1 MFTFCHFEVERI
13 VAQESELSLFT
24 ISFVSNEH
32 NLWICWVWIIFKN
45 RKFDTVAQS
54 YEKDFLI
61 SNCIEFLMC
70 IFHFFPNSIIEGR
83 LITIIYLYK
92 CKLCFLDVRLGFTTA
107 KQHFSWPSPNIVFIP
122 HYMVIPLTLIIKCH
136 QDGHGDLVSSRSSSE
151 SVTL

>member
-1 MFTFCHFEVERI
+1 MSTTSGFVGFG
-13 VAQESELSLFT
+13 SSLR
-24 ISFVSNEH
+24 
-32 NLWICWVWIIFKN
+32 N

-70 IFHFFPNSIIEGR
+70 IFHFSPNSIIEGR

-122 HYMVIPLTLIIKCH
+122 HHMVIPLTLIIKMNMA
-136 QDGHGDLVSSRSSSE
+136 SSRSGSDTVSSAFY
-151 SVTL
+151 SADAKQHFS